1 MRNRLQPFSSRL
13 LTSLANN
20 NFLQGKSQLLYHLK
34 NRFQENYFSYVV
46 SNAGWYPS
54 YDIRVDDIKN
64 PVTIFYKANVFQ
76 NSGVAWKDV
85 KLSFSNATPWVAG
98 DVPVLNPWFIDFYNP
113 VPYHQEVII
122 RFQKKRGS
130 KVMKEMV
137 VTVE

>member
-1 MRNRLQPFSSRL
+1 M
-13 LTSLANN
+13 T
-20 NFLQGKSQLLYHLK
+20 
-34 NRFQENYFSYVV
+34 FSYVV

-98 DVPVLNPWFIDFYNP
+98 DIPVLYPWFIDFYYP
-113 VPYHQEVII
+113 VANDV
-122 RFQKKRGS
+122 KRES
-130 KVMKEMV
+130 SHRV
-137 VTVE
+137 